1 MTSPQDQDKDAVR
14 AYFEAEARRFDAIY
28 DGANRSALQALVDA
42 AFRTRMLRRRNEA
55 IASLVKEGADCFE
68 IGCGSGRTAIAIAA
82 LRQARVEGIDM
93 AAPMIEIARTQAA
106 GAGVSGL
113 CDFQVGE
120 FGDWRPAH
128 RYDTFVAV
136 GVLDYFADPL
146 PMLRRAVSDFLVPG
160 GAIVLSW
167 SEKRMILNLARRA
180 WLQGTKGCP
189 VHFYGSKDMDAIAE
203 ALGGRIVMQVQSG
216 LAPLIL
222 DGMARIE
229 LAPR

>member
-1 MTSPQDQDKDAVR
+1 MSAPQDKDAVR
-14 AYFEAEARRFDAIY
+14 SYFEAEARRFDAIY
-28 DGANRSALQALVDA
+28 DGAHRSPLQGFVDA

-55 IASLVKEGADCFE
+55 IASLVKDGADCFE
-68 IGCGSGRTAIAIAA
+68 IGCGSGRTAIAIAT
-82 LRQARVEGIDM
+82 LRKAKVEGIDM
-93 AAPMIEIARTQAA
+93 AAPMIAIARAQAQAA
-106 GAGVSGL
+106 GVGGL
-113 CDFQVGE
+113 CNFQIGE
-120 FGDWRPAH
+120 FGDWQPTR

-167 SEKRMILNLARRA
+167 SEKFMILNLARRA

-189 VHFYGSKDMDAIAE
+189 VHFYDARDVGAMAE
-203 ALGGRIVMQVQSG
+203 ALGGRIVAQVQG
-216 LAPLIL
+216 GFAPLIQ

-229 LAPR
+229 L